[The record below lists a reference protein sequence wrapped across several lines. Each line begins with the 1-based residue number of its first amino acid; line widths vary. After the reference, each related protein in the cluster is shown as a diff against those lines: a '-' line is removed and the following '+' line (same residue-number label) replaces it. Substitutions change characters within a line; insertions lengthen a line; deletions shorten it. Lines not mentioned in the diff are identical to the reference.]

1 MRSIVRSNPGGLKR
15 SANRKRR
22 NMHGSKIL
30 EEADRLMTV
39 CNSCRYCEGLCAV
52 FPAMEM
58 RRAFSDGDLNYLAN
72 LCHSCG
78 ACYTDCQFS
87 PPHEFN
93 VNVPQTL
100 AIARNESYAAYARPQ
115 AFSGGFARNGLA
127 ISLIAALSV
136 AAFIFG
142 FAAFTDRQVLLG
154 IHTGPGA
161 FYKLMPHNAMAAL
174 FGAAFLYAMVALI
187 MGVRAFWHDIGEPVG
202 MKTDAKSLLQ
212 AIRDAGELRYLDGG
226 GVGCFNEDDKPT
238 DRRKIYHHLTFYGF
252 ALCFAATCV
261 ATLYHFLFAREAPYA
276 WWDLPVVL
284 GTLGGIG
291 LLIGPAGLFAA
302 KWRRDPAL
310 VDEQRAGMDVAFIA
324 MLFLTS
330 LTGMALLLLRDS
342 AAMGPLLALHLG
354 VVFSL
359 FITMPYGKFVHGIYR
374 FVALVRYARER
385 QMMGHGVYLPTSSF
399 RDAPLGAGPESITTI
414 VSMDSGLALRA
425 PRNDDGKTRVR
436 LLAAWFARGF
446 HERSVPQ

>member
-1 MRSIVRSNPGGLKR
+1 
-15 SANRKRR
+15 
-22 NMHGSKIL
+22 MHGTRIL
-30 EEADRLMTV
+30 QETDRLMTV

-100 AIARNESYAAYARPQ
+100 AIARNESYAAYAWPR
-115 AFSGGFARNGLA
+115 AFSGAFARNGLV
-127 ISLIAALSV
+127 ISLIAAFSV

-142 FAAFTDRQVLLG
+142 FAAFHDRQVLFG
-154 IHTGPGA
+154 VHTGPGA

-174 FGAAFLYAMVALI
+174 FGAAFLYSVVALV
-187 MGVRAFWHDIGEPVG
+187 MGVRAFWRDIGEPVG
-202 MKTDAKSLLQ
+202 MRTDAGSILQ

-226 GVGCFNEDDKPT
+226 GVGCFNEDDRPT
-238 DRRKIYHHLTFYGF
+238 DRRKIFHHLTFYGF
-252 ALCFAATCV
+252 GLCFASTCV
-261 ATLYHFLFAREAPYA
+261 ATLYHYVLAREAPYA

-291 LLIGPAGLFAA
+291 LLIGPVGLLTE
-302 KWRRDPAL
+302 KWKRAPVL
-310 VDEQRAGMDVAFIA
+310 VDETRFGMDVAFIA

-330 LTGMALLLLRDS
+330 LTGMALLLLR
-342 AAMGPLLALHLG
+342 ATPAMGPLLALHLG

-359 FITMPYGKFVHGIYR
+359 FVTMPYGKFVHGIYR

-385 QMMGHGVYLPTSSF
+385 QMMGHV
-399 RDAPLGAGPESITTI
+399 
-414 VSMDSGLALRA
+414 
-425 PRNDDGKTRVR
+425 
-436 LLAAWFARGF
+436 
-446 HERSVPQ
+446 

>member
-1 MRSIVRSNPGGLKR
+1 
-15 SANRKRR
+15 
-22 NMHGSKIL
+22 MHGTRIL

-87 PPHEFN
+87 PPHEYN

-100 AIARNESYAAYARPQ
+100 AVARAESYAAYAWPR
-115 AFSGGFARNGLA
+115 ACSGLFARNGLA
-127 ISLIAALSV
+127 ISIIAALSV

-142 FAAFTDRQVLLG
+142 FAAFNDREVLYG

-161 FYKLMPHNAMAAL
+161 FYQLMPHNAMAAL
-174 FGAAFLYAMVALI
+174 FGAAFLYAIIALV
-187 MGVRAFWHDIGEPVG
+187 MGVRAFWRDIGEPVG
-202 MKTDAKSLLQ
+202 MKADAGSLLQ
-212 AIRDAGELRYLDGG
+212 AMRDAGELRYLDGG
-226 GVGCFNEDDKPT
+226 GVGCFNEDDRPT

-252 ALCFAATCV
+252 ALCFAATAV
-261 ATLYHFLFAREAPYA
+261 GTLYHYLLAREAPYA

-284 GTLGGIG
+284 GTLGGVG
-291 LLIGPAGLFAA
+291 LLIGPIGLLNE
-302 KWRRDPAL
+302 KLKRDAVL
-310 VDEQRAGMDVAFIA
+310 VDQAQMGMDTAFIA
-324 MLFLTS
+324 MLFLTA
-330 LTGMALLLLRDS
+330 LTGIALLLLRDS

-354 VVFSL
+354 VVFAL

-374 FVALVRYARER
+374 YVALVRYARER
-385 QMMGHGVYLPTSSF
+385 RMMQHG
-399 RDAPLGAGPESITTI
+399 
-414 VSMDSGLALRA
+414 
-425 PRNDDGKTRVR
+425 
-436 LLAAWFARGF
+436 AAA
-446 HERSVPQ
+446 E

>member
-1 MRSIVRSNPGGLKR
+1 
-15 SANRKRR
+15 
-22 NMHGSKIL
+22 MHGTRIL
-30 EEADRLMTV
+30 QEADRLMTV

-58 RRAFSDGDLNYLAN
+58 RRDFSDGDLNYLAN
-72 LCHSCG
+72 LCHACG

-93 VNVPQTL
+93 VNVPKTL
-100 AIARNESYAAYARPQ
+100 AVARAESYAAYAWPR
-115 AFSGGFARNGLA
+115 AFAGAFARNGLV

-136 AAFIFG
+136 AGFIFG
-142 FAAFTDRQVLLG
+142 FAALNDRGVLTG

-161 FYKLMPHNAMAAL
+161 FYKLMPHNAMALL
-174 FGAAFLYAMVALI
+174 FGLALLYAILALV
-187 MGVRAFWHDIGEPVG
+187 MGVRAFWRDIGEPVG
-202 MKTDAKSLLQ
+202 MTTNAKTLLQ

-226 GVGCFNEDDKPT
+226 GVGCFNEDDQPT
-238 DRRKIYHHLTFYGF
+238 DRRKLYHHFTFYGF

-261 ATLYHFLFAREAPYA
+261 GTLYHYLLAREAPYA

-291 LLIGPAGLFAA
+291 LLIGPVGLLAE
-302 KWRRDPAL
+302 KSRRDPVL
-310 VDEQRAGMDVAFIA
+310 VDATRIGMDTAFIA

-330 LTGMALLLLRDS
+330 LTGIALLLWRDT

-354 VVFSL
+354 VVFAL

-385 QMMGHGVYLPTSSF
+385 QMMGHV
-399 RDAPLGAGPESITTI
+399 
-414 VSMDSGLALRA
+414 
-425 PRNDDGKTRVR
+425 
-436 LLAAWFARGF
+436 
-446 HERSVPQ
+446 